1 MSDHSKRVIC
11 SIAGIV
17 VLEIVAMLTGH
28 NGTLL
33 RLSLV
38 AIAGL
43 GGFSLAKFLLYRQS
57 LPPPPPPPPE

>member
-1 MSDHSKRVIC
+1 MTARVIC

-17 VLEIVAMLTGH
+17 VLETLALLTGH

-33 RLSLV
+33 RIALV

-43 GGFSLAKFLLYRQS
+43 GGFSLARILK
-57 LPPPPPPPPE
+57 